1 MQTEEKFLTELIE
14 KYRKQMKLVLGDNQH
29 AMQLGSVGWTE
40 YITLGNMVDDL
51 ESRLTKTKES
61 ERTK

>member
-29 AMQLGSVGWTE
+29 AMQLGRVEWTE
-40 YITLGNMVDDL
+40 YITFRNVVDDL
-51 ESRLTKTKES
+51 ESRLRGIELDA
-61 ERTK
+61 